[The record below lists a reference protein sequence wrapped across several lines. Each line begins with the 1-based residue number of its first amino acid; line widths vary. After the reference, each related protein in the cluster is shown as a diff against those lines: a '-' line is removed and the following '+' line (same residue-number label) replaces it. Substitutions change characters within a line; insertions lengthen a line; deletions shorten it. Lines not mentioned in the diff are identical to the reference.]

1 MHGSSVEGVEDMAHL
16 EDLHEA
22 GILHNLHVRYK
33 KDQIYVSDLQLL
45 SKSQNTCD
53 KIQ

>member
-1 MHGSSVEGVEDMAHL
+1 MHNSSLEGVEDMAHL

-33 KDQIYVSDLQLL
+33 KDEIYVRMP
-45 SKSQNTCD
+45 
-53 KIQ
+53 